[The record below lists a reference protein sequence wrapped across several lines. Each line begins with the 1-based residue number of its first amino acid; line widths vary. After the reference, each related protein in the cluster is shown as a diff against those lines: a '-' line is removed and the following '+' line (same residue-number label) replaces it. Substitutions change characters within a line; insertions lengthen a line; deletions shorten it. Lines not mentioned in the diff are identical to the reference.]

1 METVLNKGNVATT
14 LNKVKQYAIIAV
26 ALTIGFFVGK
36 YTHTIE
42 LSTKM
47 SKNTYRDNPY
57 RNMRSAKDIS
67 IAVDENNELLLI
79 NKQTG
84 KYQVYSDSIGMCIFR
99 MYSYRIYQKATQ
111 Q

>member
-26 ALTIGFFVGK
+26 ALVIGFFVGK
-36 YTHTIE
+36 HTHTIE

>member
-1 METVLNKGNVATT
+1 METVLNKSNVAAT

-26 ALTIGFFVGK
+26 AIAIGFFVGK
-36 YTHTIE
+36 YAHTIE

-57 RNMRSAKDIS
+57 RNMRSTKDIS